1 MFHLIKCL
9 YQLSHLIPVLHHQVL
24 TAEII
29 SRYLPGAVGQL
40 YHGGNQGIGQKLGQ
54 TDNRNNHQ
62 DGTGHNHVGK
72 VIEERNLFLVAALSL
87 LQGRLHQ
94 SSGIRLQIP
103 LHSIYPVQLLHKPF
117 IRLVHVE
124 DLVPECLVAFIAIL
138 NIPRSC
144 IPLRPNDIIVK
155 GQGLQ
160 TALRLKTGQPV
171 LLCILPGPLP
181 HIEFKGI
188 RFLLHGLLHIIAEG
202 IVIEYHVKTLQ
213 GKIHDQHIEGNGQTH
228 YQNDNHGKCTQ
239 LFLQRD

>member
-1 MFHLIKCL
+1 MK
-9 YQLSHLIPVLHHQVL
+9 
-24 TAEII
+24 
-29 SRYLPGAVGQL
+29 
-40 YHGGNQGIGQKLGQ
+40 
-54 TDNRNNHQ
+54 
-62 DGTGHNHVGK
+62 
-72 VIEERNLFLVAALSL
+72 
-87 LQGRLHQ
+87 
-94 SSGIRLQIP
+94 
-103 LHSIYPVQLLHKPF
+103 
-117 IRLVHVE
+117 
-124 DLVPECLVAFIAIL
+124 DLVPESLVAFIAIL
-138 NIPRSC
+138 NIPC
-144 IPLRPNDIIVK
+144 PGIPLRPNDIIVK

>member
-1 MFHLIKCL
+1 MGINLALKQFQAGRVQTFLHLDALHLLLMKTLRHLVFLFQSIDIPLCGMLHLIKCL

-144 IPLRPNDIIVK
+144 IPLRPYNIIVK
-155 GQGLQ
+155 GQGVQ

-171 LLCILPGPLP
+171 LLCILP
-181 HIEFKGI
+181 
-188 RFLLHGLLHIIAEG
+188 
-202 IVIEYHVKTLQ
+202 
-213 GKIHDQHIEGNGQTH
+213 
-228 YQNDNHGKCTQ
+228 
-239 LFLQRD
+239 